1 MTAILL
7 WFTAENLYNTVMSK
21 KLSMDDFNRLAIACP
36 NLDMRHIE
44 EWRALKA
51 EMERLGIRPR
61 PSTQLRPK
69 KPDSRYIQRISLR
82 HFD

>member
-1 MTAILL
+1 M
-7 WFTAENLYNTVMSK
+7 E
-21 KLSMDDFNRLAIACP
+21 DFKRLAVACP
-36 NLDMRHIE
+36 NLDMRLIEEWQALKADLDMPLIE

-61 PSTQLRPK
+61 PSTQVRPK

>member
-1 MTAILL
+1 M
-7 WFTAENLYNTVMSK
+7 E
-21 KLSMDDFNRLAIACP
+21 DFKRVVVACP

-44 EWRALKA
+44 KRRALRA

-61 PSTQLRPK
+61 PSIQVRPK

>member
-1 MTAILL
+1 M
-7 WFTAENLYNTVMSK
+7 E
-21 KLSMDDFNRLAIACP
+21 DFKRVVVACP
-36 NLDMRHIE
+36 NLDTRQIE
-44 EWRALKA
+44 EWRALRA